1 MRRVRSSSSQGSH
14 QRRSM
19 IGGESRRQQPR
30 CELSIQGAGQWA
42 KPKGSLNL
50 KGVLPASLITFG
62 IIAEVRCIEAQL
74 LGDEG
79 A

>member
-1 MRRVRSSSSQGSH
+1 
-14 QRRSM
+14 M
-19 IGGESRRQQPR
+19 ISGESRRQQPR
-30 CELSIQGAGQWA
+30 CELPIEGATQWA

-50 KGVLPASLITFG
+50 KGVFPASLITFG

-74 LGDEG
+74 FGDEG